1 MKASPEVWRT
11 LYGWMA
17 FYFAWMV
24 LVGVMAYEGTIGIG
38 WILKFFS

>member
-17 FYFAWMV
+17 FYFLIMV
-24 LVGVMAYEGTIGIG
+24 LVGVLTYEGKLVLFG
-38 WILKFFS
+38 